1 MSSSTVLR
9 ADSTEERGEQ
19 ARLSVFVGA
28 IAIGDLV
35 KSTLGPKGMD
45 KILQSTSGRG
55 SMMITNDGATILKS
69 LQVDNPAA
77 KVLINLSKV
86 QDEEVGDG
94 TTSVCVLAAEL
105 LREAER
111 LIEQHKVHPQLII
124 DGYRMAR
131 TAARKALE
139 DSAIVRGTEEE
150 LRESLL
156 AIARTTLSSKILGS
170 GGNHSSLEAGTA
182 TAMPNNPNAASDR
195 EHFAKIAVDAVM
207 RLGGSTNLDRIQV
220 IKKTGGRLRDS
231 YLDKDGFI
239 LDQKRAGLSKERTL
253 RNARILLA
261 DTPMDT
267 DKVKV
272 FGSRFRVSSP
282 EQLALLERAEKEK
295 MKEKVNL
302 IAGAAGTPNCFIN
315 RQLIYDWPQ
324 QLLADKGIMTVEHA
338 DFDGVDRL
346 ALVTGA
352 QIASSFDVDSLKHAV
367 LGKCDLVEEIM
378 LGEDSVVRFSGF
390 SGNGGGAC
398 SVVLRGATKQL
409 LDEAERSLH
418 DAFAVLSQTVG
429 EPSIVLGGGAS
440 ECLMAKAVEDILPGI
455 QGKALLAVEAFARAL
470 RQLPTILADN
480 GGWDSGELLAQLRSA
495 HASGNHRMGLDMYA
509 GKIADM
515 RELDVVESLK
525 LKRQVLLSA
534 SEAAEMI
541 LRVDDIIKAAP
552 RQRRH

>member
-1 MSSSTVLR
+1 MSSTNVLR
-9 ADSTEERGEQ
+9 ADSTEEKGEQ

-45 KILQSTSGRG
+45 KILQSTSGKG

-111 LIEQHKVHPQLII
+111 LIEQHKVHPQIII
-124 DGYRMAR
+124 DGFRLAQI
-131 TAARKALE
+131 AARNALE
-139 DSAIVRGTEEE
+139 LSAIELSTVEE

-170 GGNHSSLEAGTA
+170 GGNHSSAVL
-182 TAMPNNPNAASDR
+182 NSSSNVSDR
-195 EHFAKIAVDAVM
+195 EHFAQIAVDAVM
-207 RLGGSTNLDRIQV
+207 RLKGSTNLDRIQV

-239 LDQKRAGLSKERTL
+239 LDQKRPGLSKERTL
-253 RNARILLA
+253 KNARILLA

-272 FGSRFRVSSP
+272 FGSRFRVNSP

-295 MKEKVNL
+295 MKEKVEL
-302 IAGAAGTPNCFIN
+302 IAGADGNPNCFIN

-352 QIASSFDVDSLKHAV
+352 QIASSFEKGSVIV
-367 LGKCDLVEEIM
+367 LGSCDLIEEIM
-378 LGEDSVVRFSGF
+378 LGEDTVVRFSGF
-390 SGNGGGAC
+390 HSTSDGSGAGAC

-429 EPSIVLGGGAS
+429 EPKVVFGGGAS
-440 ECLMAKAVEDILPGI
+440 ECLMAKAVEDILPTI
-455 QGKALLAVEAFARAL
+455 KGKAMLAVEAFARAL

-480 GGWDSGELLAQLRSA
+480 GGWDSGELLAQLRA
-495 HASGNHRMGLDMYA
+495 LHASGHSRMGLNMYE
-509 GKIADM
+509 GKVADM
-515 RELDVVESLK
+515 KDLDVVESLK

-552 RQRRH
+552 RQRKH

>member
-1 MSSSTVLR
+1 M
-9 ADSTEERGEQ
+9 
-19 ARLSVFVGA
+19 SVFVGA

-45 KILQSTSGRG
+45 KILQSTSGKG

-139 DSAIVRGTEEE
+139 DSAIERRTEEE

-170 GGNHSSLEAGTA
+170 GGNHSSLETA
-182 TAMPNNPNAASDR
+182 TAMPTSTSTTNAASDR

-295 MKEKVNL
+295 MKEKVEL
-302 IAGAAGTPNCFIN
+302 IAGAAGSPNCFIN

-352 QIASSFDVDSLKHAV
+352 QIASSFDEDSLKHSV

-378 LGEDSVVRFSGF
+378 LGEDTVVRFSGF
-390 SGNGGGAC
+390 SGNSGGGGAC